1 MSKITIGD
9 FDGEEL
15 KELLNYYYGNVF
27 VIDGN
32 GVLLYVNKSAAQS
45 LGLTVEELIG
55 STCYEM
61 QENGYYDKSVAM
73 EALETKRIQFHAI
86 VQNGIKYNMLC

>member
-45 LGLTVEELIG
+45 LGLTVEQLIG
-55 STCYEM
+55 STCYAGERLLR
-61 QENGYYDKSVAM
+61 QKCGHGSP
-73 EALETKRIQFHAI
+73 
-86 VQNGIKYNMLC
+86 

>member
-32 GVLLYVNKSAAQS
+32 GVLL
-45 LGLTVEELIG
+45 
-55 STCYEM
+55 
-61 QENGYYDKSVAM
+61 GYS
-73 EALETKRIQFHAI
+73 IF
-86 VQNGIKYNMLC
+86 